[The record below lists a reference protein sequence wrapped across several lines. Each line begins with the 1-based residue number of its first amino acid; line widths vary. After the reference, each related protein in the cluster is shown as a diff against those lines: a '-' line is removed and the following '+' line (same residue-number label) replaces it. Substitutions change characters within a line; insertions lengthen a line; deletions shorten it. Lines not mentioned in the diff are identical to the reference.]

1 MSDPRD
7 HKDAYIPA
15 DDVLLRGYCGPCEIQ
30 IRMDDEGPPDWMIAA
45 CVGGG
50 VERAFWADQTVLVAD
65 RFYVRLYRLSV
76 VRLDPALAPVRDH
89 IARVMA
95 EGVRC
100 PACGGRGW
108 SGTVVGDRCSHCTG
122 GYLLP
127 PSPIEHL
134 MDRHGS
140 RMTAAQSAA
149 CVAWS
154 YRSWRRGGA
163 MLRGVLTSWASMAPH
178 FPDAA
183 HARNAVSLGSTGDG
197 VGGRPGREVAVC
209 HPTPGRVGW
218 FLLAAHAASAGPETG
233 PDGRACA
240 DRAALAHNF
249 ALINDDGSVTTPELP
264 TDRSPN

>member
-15 DDVLLRGYCGPCEIQ
+15 DDVILRGYCGPCEIQ

-100 PACGGRGW
+100 AHDCEQWLQRANMSGHEWTVCSRCGAHTSKGA
-108 SGTVVGDRCSHCTG
+108 V

-127 PSPIEHL
+127 PTDIDPLIDNTRGHRL
-134 MDRHGS
+134 
-140 RMTAAQSAA
+140 TPAQSAVF
-149 CVAWS
+149 VADA
-154 YRSWRRGGA
+154 YTRWRRGLPIPSVVRCSGTP
-163 MLRGVLTSWASMAPH
+163 LPDSMTRH
-178 FPDAA
+178 YCIAA
-183 HARNAVSLGSTGDG
+183 N
-197 VGGRPGREVAVC
+197 
-209 HPTPGRVGW
+209 
-218 FLLAAHAASAGPETG
+218 
-233 PDGRACA
+233 
-240 DRAALAHNF
+240 
-249 ALINDDGSVTTPELP
+249 GSVTTPELP

>member
-1 MSDPRD
+1 MSDLR
-7 HKDAYIPA
+7 HLPA
-15 DDVLLRGYCGPCEIQ
+15 DDVILRGYCGPCDRYQLDWEEGVVVAVFEAQ
-30 IRMDDEGPPDWMIAA
+30 ADVCLFGYGLLLRTPFTLIRFDL
-45 CVGGG
+45 
-50 VERAFWADQTVLVAD
+50 T
-65 RFYVRLYRLSV
+65 LS
-76 VRLDPALAPVRDH
+76 PVRDH

-95 EGVRC
+95 EGVPCHICLRAKFPDA
-100 PACGGRGW
+100 PACATCRG
-108 SGTVVGDRCSHCTG
+108 SG
-122 GYLLP
+122 YILP
-127 PSPIEHL
+127 PTPIEHL
-134 MDRHGS
+134 LDRPGS
-140 RMTAAQSAA
+140 RLTAAQSAA

-154 YRSWRRGGA
+154 YRSWRVGGPV
-163 MLRGVLTSWASMAPH
+163 LRGVLTSWASMAPH

-183 HARNAVSLGSTGDG
+183 HARNAVSLGSTGDC

-264 TDRSPN
+264 TDRSPK

>member
-95 EGVRC
+95 EGVPCHICLRAKFPDA
-100 PACGGRGW
+100 PACATCRG
-108 SGTVVGDRCSHCTG
+108 SG
-122 GYLLP
+122 YILP
-127 PSPIEHL
+127 PTPIEHL
-134 MDRHGS
+134 LDRPGS
-140 RMTAAQSAA
+140 RLTAAQSAA

-154 YRSWRRGGA
+154 YRSWRVGGPV
-163 MLRGVLTSWASMAPH
+163 LRGVLTSWASMAPH
-178 FPDAA
+178 FPD
-183 HARNAVSLGSTGDG
+183 
-197 VGGRPGREVAVC
+197 
-209 HPTPGRVGW
+209 
-218 FLLAAHAASAGPETG
+218 
-233 PDGRACA
+233 
-240 DRAALAHNF
+240 AALAHNF

-264 TDRSPN
+264 TDRSPK

>member
-65 RFYVRLYRLSV
+65 RFYVRLYQLSV

-100 PACGGRGW
+100 PRCHGDGTIPDPMQIHPPMCQDC
-108 SGTVVGDRCSHCTG
+108 SGF

-127 PSPIEHL
+127 SAPIEHL
-134 MDRHGS
+134 LDRPGS
-140 RMTAAQSAA
+140 RLTAAQAAA

-154 YRSWRRGGA
+154 YQSWRRGGA
-163 MLRGVLTSWASMAPH
+163 VLRGIRGPWEETFDIYGGHRCGSM
-178 FPDAA
+178 
-183 HARNAVSLGSTGDG
+183 RRLIVSSDRFDRDLHVGLGVTD
-197 VGGRPGREVAVC
+197 RCE
-209 HPTPGRVGW
+209 
-218 FLLAAHAASAGPETG
+218 
-233 PDGRACA
+233 A
-240 DRAALAHNF
+240 DRTALAHHF
-249 ALINDDGSVTTPELP
+249 ALLHDDNSVTTPELP

>member
-7 HKDAYIPA
+7 PDAAYIPA
-15 DDVLLRGYCGPCEIQ
+15 DDVILRGYCGPCEIQ

-65 RFYVRLYRLSV
+65 RFYVRLYQLSV

-100 PACGGRGW
+100 PRCHGDGTIPDPMQIHPPMCQDC
-108 SGTVVGDRCSHCTG
+108 SGF
-122 GYLLP
+122 GYLPP

-134 MDRHGS
+134 LDRPGS
-140 RMTAAQSAA
+140 RLTADESAA

-154 YRSWRRGGA
+154 YRSWRVGGPV
-163 MLRGVLTSWASMAPH
+163 LRGVIAPYY
-178 FPDAA
+178 DAID
-183 HARNAVSLGSTGDG
+183 NGW
-197 VGGRPGREVAVC
+197 
-209 HPTPGRVGW
+209 GRVDCVGAGVSVGVYPRARENGQGW
-218 FLLAAHAASAGPETG
+218 RVIFHGTDDTPDIEVSGPETG

-249 ALINDDGSVTTPELP
+249 ALLNDDGSVTTPDLP
-264 TDRSPN
+264 TDRSPK